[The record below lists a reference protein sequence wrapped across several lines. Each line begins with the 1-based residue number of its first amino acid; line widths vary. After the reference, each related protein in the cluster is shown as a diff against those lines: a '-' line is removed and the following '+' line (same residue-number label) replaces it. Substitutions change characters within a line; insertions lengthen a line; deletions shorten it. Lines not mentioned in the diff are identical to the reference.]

1 MTFDVFIS
9 YSLINNEVAR
19 NINDKLEEHQFHCFL
34 GRNGLQAKKKYYPEV
49 EKEIA
54 SSKLL
59 LVILSH
65 RSIHSKHIHHEVNVA
80 KKLNKKIIY
89 LFLNKVKNPFIL
101 PNDKEKYDIIAYP
114 KDENK
119 MIELINCVKKL
130 SFHKT
135 NLEQLEI
142 NEQNKKYS
150 LKILFPYISLFITF
164 FCMTYLS
171 FLLWQKIY
179 PNNQP
184 IISLFNNLPTF
195 VILLLF
201 LSFFVINVG
210 GIPSLVYH
218 YTYAIRG
225 NYSNKEGREIKTRAY
240 ILSVMTV
247 LFESIFVYCMGFVEP
262 SLASYIIISS
272 IIFFGLIIYCIYIIR
287 KKFILNILQALTIYI
302 QVFLAFSIICSIT
315 FYCKLVLEP
324 SSMFTKMPL
333 YLIISLF
340 IVTSLSYLIL
350 VYIDTNMRLIFGIS
364 YKEILRILYFMFINL
379 LVDGII
385 SFMTMKWLKLGM
397 GITILVIYAILMV
410 FLRGWIHALSSA
422 DEESLERENFKKVT
436 SFIGI
441 IPCTFF
447 LFLYVLLI
455 YTLFYRLFLIDTCIL
470 DSVNIFIHIS
480 SSISSCLIFIFMS
493 LYFLRFHLDMQTIKE
508 NKKHLLIDII
518 IITLITIVITLVTS
532 LWLQNNTISIILNW
546 IGLIS
551 LLVLS
556 FIYMKNILTSSYLK
570 NKKEIKL
577 GKNHGK
583 K

>member
-1 MTFDVFIS
+1 
-9 YSLINNEVAR
+9 
-19 NINDKLEEHQFHCFL
+19 
-34 GRNGLQAKKKYYPEV
+34 
-49 EKEIA
+49 
-54 SSKLL
+54 
-59 LVILSH
+59 
-65 RSIHSKHIHHEVNVA
+65 
-80 KKLNKKIIY
+80 
-89 LFLNKVKNPFIL
+89 
-101 PNDKEKYDIIAYP
+101 
-114 KDENK
+114 
-119 MIELINCVKKL
+119 
-130 SFHKT
+130 
-135 NLEQLEI
+135 
-142 NEQNKKYS
+142 
-150 LKILFPYISLFITF
+150 
-164 FCMTYLS
+164 
-171 FLLWQKIY
+171 
-179 PNNQP
+179 
-184 IISLFNNLPTF
+184 
-195 VILLLF
+195 
-201 LSFFVINVG
+201 
-210 GIPSLVYH
+210 
-218 YTYAIRG
+218 
-225 NYSNKEGREIKTRAY
+225 
-240 ILSVMTV
+240 
-247 LFESIFVYCMGFVEP
+247 
-262 SLASYIIISS
+262 
-272 IIFFGLIIYCIYIIR
+272 
-287 KKFILNILQALTIYI
+287 
-302 QVFLAFSIICSIT
+302 
-315 FYCKLVLEP
+315 
-324 SSMFTKMPL
+324 MPL